1 MSDGQRRAVRV
12 SRVRANRITP
22 PSTQPESKAATEDV
36 TAAPV
41 RLATGKATTPESVST
56 PASET
61 TRPGTKRPAKSG
73 ASPAVDIT
81 GVDAATTTQSGT
93 DTRKRG
99 WFWHWNSI
107 VTQFAPLIGLKG
119 VGLLNSYTV
128 WTDRREDS
136 PNRGYAFPSQ
146 QSEADFYGEER
157 SELIT
162 INKILVALDLIEIRK
177 EMILKPDAQGRQWRV
192 PHNFYRVK
200 DHDDGYVLSARAV
213 LEVIQIADR
222 DKNVYR
228 YLRRIFSTRFSP
240 IGSGSLWNDIMPVL
254 RRDPTWQ
261 RLAAKVATEERRA
274 SDRTRAG
281 HAARQ
286 SAAAAPVLF
295 SVPGDGDNGAANGT
309 CSDSG
314 LPSGVAI
321 GSPDATSV
329 ATGNKGSA
337 GHIEVDVA
345 STNRGSGVNVAG
357 SNRGL
362 DGKRSSSVAGSNV
375 AALTI
380 VAPSNTM
387 YDQSLSTTRTTTDT
401 GSTDEHRQDADI
413 SRNRLSNRIA
423 ARRIGRVGGTTGAT
437 PMTDPVPVA
446 TPVAP
451 PVPAVIRAWPA
462 ADGAGPDAGATA
474 IRAFED
480 ANDKPSTT
488 AQRQLLTTLAEQFD
502 AAARDSDTG
511 STGWVWVT
519 AAIYEAVES
528 GSAYVAPRRIREIL
542 ARWQREGRPSGDD
555 GPGRGGRRVTGDS
568 GRSSASWNDTSVRS
582 GRAAVG
588 ATPAFVPGKAPA
600 RRPAVVGQQTVA
612 PTDPIVS
619 VRTGPRRTGPHRP
632 TASSSATTQVSDTA
646 VPVVAPLSRRTAPA
660 DTTFV
665 VEECGLASTQVW
677 SAMLTELALGGEISR
692 ADLESC
698 IRSAELVGRGEGG
711 ELMIGASSAVTQ
723 RRASRYLPVI
733 RRAAETI
740 IGVPVPVEVSVRS
753 VWLAEHPDRRAAG
766 RSDANRRSSGG
777 Q

>member
-1 MSDGQRRAVRV
+1 MSDGQRRAVRA
-12 SRVRANRITP
+12 SRVRTSRTATAVDL
-22 PSTQPESKAATEDV
+22 TQATAATEVV

-41 RLATGKATTPESVST
+41 RPATGAGTT
-56 PASET
+56 PASVSAVPAKV
-61 TRPGTKRPAKSG
+61 TRASAKRPAKSP
-73 ASPAVDIT
+73 ASPAAPVA
-81 GVDAATTTQSGT
+81 GVDATTTTQSGS

-200 DHDDGYVLSARAV
+200 DHDDGYVLSAPAV
-213 LEVIQIADR
+213 LSVIQIADR
-222 DKNVYR
+222 DRNVYR

-240 IGSGSLWNDIMPVL
+240 IGSESVWNDIMPTL

-261 RLAAKVATEERRA
+261 RLAAKVETEERRA

-286 SAAAAPVLF
+286 SAAAATVLF
-295 SVPGDGDNGAANGT
+295 SVPDDGDNGAANATFNDSIIPSSVVAGS
-309 CSDSG
+309 SD
-314 LPSGVAI
+314 PTA
-321 GSPDATSV
+321 V
-329 ATGNKGSA
+329 ATTNEGST
-337 GHIEVDVA
+337 GLDGVDVA
-345 STNRGSGVNVAG
+345 ATNNGSGMDAAG
-357 SNRGL
+357 SNSGSGR
-362 DGKRSSSVAGSNV
+362 KRPSTVAGANV
-375 AALTI
+375 GASTI
-380 VAPSNTM
+380 VAPTNTM
-387 YDQSLSTTRTTTDT
+387 YDQTFSTTRTTTDT
-401 GSTDEHRQDADI
+401 GTTDESNRSVEG
-413 SRNRLSNRIA
+413 SRNRIGRRVA
-423 ARRIGRVGGTTGAT
+423 ARRVGRALPVIGTTPVTAPTPAAT
-437 PMTDPVPVA
+437 PLI
-446 TPVAP
+446 TPITVVSP
-451 PVPAVIRAWPA
+451 SRPA
-462 ADGAGPDAGATA
+462 ADGAGPDAGAAA

-502 AAARDSDTG
+502 AAARESGTG
-511 STGWVWVT
+511 STGWAWVT

-542 ARWQREGRPSGDD
+542 ARWEREGKPSGDD
-555 GPGRGGRRVTGDS
+555 DPGRGGRRATRG
-568 GRSSASWNDTSVRS
+568 N
-582 GRAAVG
+582 RAIAG
-588 ATPAFVPGKAPA
+588 ATPAFVPEGAPA
-600 RRPAVVGQQTVA
+600 RRPAIVAQQ
-612 PTDPIVS
+612 PTTATATLASP
-619 VRTGPRRTGPHRP
+619 RTGPRRGGSQRP
-632 TASSSATTQVSDTA
+632 AASVVATTPAPEMTA
-646 VPVVAPLSRRTAPA
+646 PVVATATRRTAPA
-660 DTTFV
+660 DTTFT

-677 SAMLTELALGGEISR
+677 SAMLTELALGGEIAR

-698 IRSAELVGRGEGG
+698 IRSAELIGRGEGG
-711 ELMIGASSAVTQ
+711 TLVIGAGSAVTQ

-740 IGVPVPVEVSVRS
+740 VGVPVPVEVVVRS
-753 VWLAEHPDRRAAG
+753 VWLAAHPDRGVTGLA
-766 RSDANRRSSGG
+766 DDRRSSGG
-777 Q
+777 